1 MVEEGSQGP
10 LWVEIHIVD
19 SLFFFLLNPQLLLW
33 EIHIFFNSV
42 LKEMICEQ
50 NFIH

>member
-19 SLFFFLLNPQLLLW
+19 SLFFFFIKSTVAIVGNTY
-33 EIHIFFNSV
+33 IFQFGSQRND
-42 LKEMICEQ
+42 L
-50 NFIH
+50 